1 MRAVIAILVDG
12 YRELSSRKLF
22 WITLILSSLLVIAY
36 ASIGFT
42 ETGMSLFFGLR
53 TIESEYF
60 NVDSPLATVLYKAI
74 FSMIVSMWLAWAAA
88 ILALIST
95 ASIFPDLVARGSI
108 DLMLSKPV
116 SRVTIF
122 FAKFAS
128 GLLFA
133 ILQVGIV
140 CIGVFIALGWRLGEW
155 NWVIFAAIP
164 IVTVFFSYLFA
175 ISALAG
181 VVTRSSITALLLA
194 IVFWLALF
202 SLQQTEGFVLWFKME
217 AQVAHEAAEQ
227 DEAELQ
233 ERLAELDPDDEAAER
248 LRVRLKR
255 DLDAAAGERESQH
268 STLETLE
275 RWHGRIDWII
285 TPLPKTALTIDLLNR
300 WLISEDEISFTD
312 LMAGNFRFDE
322 EGKIVPVDPPETEGQ
337 RRVAE
342 HYESKSYWYILGT
355 SLLFEAFILL
365 LACWMFVRR
374 DF

>member
-285 TPLPKTALTIDLLNR
+285 TAFA
-300 WLISEDEISFTD
+300 EDRAD
-312 LMAGNFRFDE
+312 D
-322 EGKIVPVDPPETEGQ
+322 
-337 RRVAE
+337 
-342 HYESKSYWYILGT
+342 
-355 SLLFEAFILL
+355 
-365 LACWMFVRR
+365 
-374 DF
+374 